1 MEPEVWIFG
10 ALIVIELIML
20 WFKIIFIVLFTSWK
34 KTKLILPNKSTS
46 KATDVQNFKNQ
57 DSSRSKVQN
66 KWLQFCF
73 LFHFQWLLISLMP
86 RKRLLLQESFYFRLL
101 WLKTMVKLILRR
113 SHSTVKCWETLVA
126 IFINDLRECSLRRN
140 LSQPLKIIFI
150 CGKTP
155 SNYSSSERKC
165 LCIVNRKIWL
175 ETNSNFIR
183 TFVLM
188 IFTYLSRNRAASSLK
203 LIISFYHV
211 KFSILCY
218 NRSYTA

>member
-10 ALIVIELIML
+10 ALIVIELIRL

-34 KTKLILPNKSTS
+34 KQNWFYQINPHQRQLMFKTS
-46 KATDVQNFKNQ
+46 KIKTLQDQKFKINGCNFA
-57 DSSRSKVQN
+57 
-66 KWLQFCF
+66 FCF
-73 LFHFQWLLISLMP
+73 IFSGFKSLWCP
-86 RKRLLLQESFYFRLL
+86 ERKCFCQESFYFRLL

-113 SHSTVKCWETLVA
+113 SHSTVQCWETLVA

-165 LCIVNRKIWL
+165 LCIVIQENM
-175 ETNSNFIR
+175 IR
-183 TFVLM
+183 
-188 IFTYLSRNRAASSLK
+188 N
-203 LIISFYHV
+203 
-211 KFSILCY
+211 KF
-218 NRSYTA
+218 

>member
-1 MEPEVWIFG
+1 MDFRSTDSHW
-10 ALIVIELIML
+10 ADKAVIQNN
-20 WFKIIFIVLFTSWK
+20 FHSFIYFLE

-73 LFHFQWLLISLMP
+73 LFHFQWLLISLMS

-165 LCIVNRKIWL
+165 LCIVIQENM
-175 ETNSNFIR
+175 IR
-183 TFVLM
+183 
-188 IFTYLSRNRAASSLK
+188 N
-203 LIISFYHV
+203 
-211 KFSILCY
+211 KF
-218 NRSYTA
+218 